1 MMWRECNEIQE
12 DLVAM
17 RRDLHK
23 IPELGLDLPQT
34 RDFVTA
40 KLDEFSIPY
49 TLSDQDSSVIAT
61 INAGKPGKVI
71 ALRADMDALPIIEA
85 TGLPF
90 SSEHE
95 GCMHACGHDSHMAML
110 LGAAKIL
117 NEHKDELNGEIRLL
131 FQTGEEISKGAPIII
146 ANGGIKGV
154 DAVFGTHIGSLIDKT
169 IPAGKFIICSGP
181 VMASFDRFIIKVK
194 GVGCHGSTPEKGID
208 PINVA
213 AHIVIGLQAI
223 NAREFNA
230 CVPVVVTVGQIHG
243 GAAYNAIPSEV
254 VIEGTTRA
262 FDAGVREK
270 LAARIGEVAEFT
282 AKAFGAEAEFVMDW
296 GAPPVVNDKA
306 MAEFA
311 AEAVGE
317 VIGAESIITYREAP
331 NMAGED
337 FAYYLQ
343 EVPGAFMFLS
353 SSNPEKG
360 TDIAHHNPK
369 FNIDEDVLWMGS
381 AGFINITEKFLN
393 G

>member
-1 MMWRECNEIQE
+1 MMWKECNGIQE
-12 DLVAM
+12 ALVAM
-17 RRDLHK
+17 RRELHK
-23 IPELGLDLPQT
+23 IPELGINLPQT
-34 RDFVTA
+34 RDYVTA
-40 KLDEFSIPY
+40 KLDEYGIPY
-49 TLSDQDSSVIAT
+49 KLADQDSSVIAT

-71 ALRADMDALPIIEA
+71 ALRADMDALPIQEV

-90 SSEHE
+90 SSEHD

-110 LGAAKIL
+110 LGAAKVL

-146 ANGGIKGV
+146 ANGGMEGV
-154 DAVFGTHIGSLIDKT
+154 DAVFGTHIGSIIDKT
-169 IPAGKFIICSGP
+169 IPAGKFIICPGP

-254 VIEGTTRA
+254 VMEGTTRT
-262 FDAGVREK
+262 FDASVREK
-270 LAARIGEVAEFT
+270 VAARIEEVAKFT
-282 AKAFGAEAEFVMDW
+282 AKAFGAEAEFEMDW
-296 GAPPVVNDKA
+296 GAPPVVNDAA

-317 VIGAESIITYREAP
+317 VIGAENIITYRDAP

-343 EVPGAFMFLS
+343 MVPGAFMFLS
-353 SSNPEKG
+353 SANPEKN

-369 FNIDEDVLWMGS
+369 FDVDEDVLWMGS
-381 AGFINITEKFLN
+381 AGFVHITEKFLN